1 MNEELYN
8 WLYVGSADGEGIEFQ
23 YAEGGIAFGAAV
35 GATSIVVGVV
45 VAAAPGVYICIA
57 DD

>member
-8 WLYVGSADGEGIEFQ
+8 WLNVGSADGEGIEFQ
-23 YAEGGIAFGAAV
+23 YAEVGIAFGAAV
-35 GATSIVVGVV
+35 RATSIVVGVV